1 MCRYAGRPAFAAS
14 RLELLPDGRV
24 SYALKRRWQDGTTHV
39 VMRPE
44 VLIERLLALVPRPR
58 RHLVTYH
65 GVLAPAAGLRSQV
78 VPQWV
83 EDDGGDEALV
93 AVGVTDE
100 SPGEAPAIDA
110 LRCRR
115 RSVPH
120 APRKR
125 RRGGV
130 RRYPWAELLRR
141 VFAIDVL
148 VCVHCGGA
156 RRLLAAITAPRSI
169 ERVLRAM
176 GLSAEAP
183 MLPPARPPP
192 DAEGQWWG
200 A

>member
-1 MCRYAGRPAFAAS
+1 MAAT
-14 RLELLPDGRV
+14 
-24 SYALKRRWQDGTTHV
+24 RRWS
-39 VMRPE
+39 E
-44 VLIERLLALVPRPR
+44 
-58 RHLVTYH
+58 
-65 GVLAPAAGLRSQV
+65 
-78 VPQWV
+78 
-83 EDDGGDEALV
+83 
-93 AVGVTDE
+93 VGVTGE
-100 SPGEAPAIDA
+100 SPDETSAIDA
-110 LRCRR
+110 LRRRR

-148 VCVHCGGA
+148 VCAHCGGA
-156 RRLLAAITAPRSI
+156 RRLLAPITASQSI

-183 MLPPARPPP
+183 LLSPTRPPP